1 MILYISEERNRI
13 EAILKR
19 RDPTCPFIV
28 DCREIVLPDDFN
40 IYVEY
45 VNDEGHPRRREM
57 TAQELL
63 AAMTYREWRAMEYPP
78 IEDYVDGIVKG
89 DQAQVDEYLAACQAV
104 KAKYP
109 KPTE

>member
-13 EAILKR
+13 EAILRR
-19 RDPTCPFIV
+19 RDPTCPFIA

-40 IYVEY
+40 IYVDY
-45 VNDEGHPRRREM
+45 TNDEGEPRRREM

-78 IEDYVDGIVKG
+78 IADYVDGIVKG
-89 DQAQVDEYLAACQAV
+89 DQAQVDTYLAACQAV